1 MFEYLRTHEKITYLF
16 VSLTQLKK
24 RGSVAEKGFA
34 ATLLVD
40 LGKALAAVNYE
51 LLYTQMVFIR
61 KLSKHVLRHLSSCE
75 LGVRTSNL

>member
-1 MFEYLRTHEKITYLF
+1 MFEYLRTHEKIKYLF

-40 LGKALAAVNYE
+40 LSKALAAVNYE
-51 LLYTQMVFIR
+51 LLYMQMVFIR
-61 KLSKHVLRHLSSCE
+61 KLSKHVFRHLSSRE
-75 LGVRTSNL
+75 LAVRTSNL